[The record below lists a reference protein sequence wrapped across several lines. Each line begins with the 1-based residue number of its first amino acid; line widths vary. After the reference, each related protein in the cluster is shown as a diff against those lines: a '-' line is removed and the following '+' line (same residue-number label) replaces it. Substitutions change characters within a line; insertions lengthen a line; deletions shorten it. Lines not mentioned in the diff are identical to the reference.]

1 MPRLI
6 EMGTLVERCQQR
18 ADKVNDDHVSAAEW
32 RALISEVYGS
42 DIFSTVAETGYRYF
56 EYVASITT
64 TGAAYVSEPDDHL
77 ETIRL
82 DYVASTTDRRQL
94 HQVMPGE
101 EPKLASLTGTEPVYY
116 ALIDDRIY
124 LYPTPVSGLT
134 LEMRYVPQPPDL
146 STYADSDPVDV
157 VSPDGEACLVWGV
170 AALARAKASQ
180 DVTLHLAKSERHKE
194 ALQLWAARRGASL
207 RRVVTDIDPLYDIG
221 RDPGDW

>member
-6 EMGTLVERCQQR
+6 QMGDLLTRCKQR
-18 ADKVNDDHVSAAEW
+18 ADKEHDDHAGDAEW
-32 RALISEVYGS
+32 RSLISEVYGS

-56 EYVASITT
+56 EYVVTLTT
-64 TGAAYVSEPDDHL
+64 AGAAYVSEPSDHL

-82 DYVASTTDRRQL
+82 DYIASATDRRQL

-101 EPKLASLTGTEPVYY
+101 ESRLASMTGTEPVYY
-116 ALIDDRIY
+116 ALIDDRIC
-124 LYPTPVSGLT
+124 LYPTPASGLT
-134 LEMRYVPQPPDL
+134 LEMRYIPQPPDL
-146 STYADSDPVDV
+146 SSYADVDPVDV

-180 DVTLHLAKSERHKE
+180 DVTLHLAKAERHKE
-194 ALQLWAARRGASL
+194 ALLLWAARRGPSL
-207 RRVVTDIDPLYDIG
+207 RRVVTDIDPTYDIG